1 MALKWARSVGY
12 HKQNLKVKGSDEKDV
27 AAGELHGN

>member
-1 MALKWARSVGY
+1 MGKVCGLSQTKF
-12 HKQNLKVKGSDEKDV
+12 KEVKGSDEKDV